1 MAVADPRHAHA
12 RAGRF
17 GSAVPQSYRYA
28 LMTERCLAARA
39 FAFTLLVR
47 TCCEAAAHINMYSW
61 CQHDRR
67 LPGPGH
73 VNPCAVLE
81 RPHSGKLRHRARASA
96 MVGTLLPMD
105 CVEIKEGESRIFS

>member
-1 MAVADPRHAHA
+1 M
-12 RAGRF
+12 
-17 GSAVPQSYRYA
+17 Y
-28 LMTERCLAARA
+28 
-39 FAFTLLVR
+39 
-47 TCCEAAAHINMYSW
+47 MYSW

-67 LPGPGH
+67 LPGPRH

-105 CVEIKEGESRIFS
+105 CVEIEEKKGNLVSFHEIKSSDFRGLALWWRLRRRQRWSRP